1 MILVTGGL
9 GYIGSHCVK
18 QLKKQG
24 EEVVILDNLE
34 FGHLG
39 ASSGCKT
46 YIGDIRDTD
55 ITRKIFKEND
65 IEATLHFAAYTS
77 VGESVIN
84 PQRYYKQNVAKT
96 IALMEVMNEF
106 NCKMMIF
113 SSTAATFGEPLY
125 VPIDEKHPQNPK
137 NPYGASKLMVER
149 IMKDYE
155 EAYGLKSIA
164 LRYFNASGADP
175 EGEIGEDHT
184 PETHLI
190 PIIIQQALGQREKI
204 TVFGNDYD
212 TPDGTCIRD
221 YIHVNDLAKA
231 HLLALKALR
240 AGHGT
245 DFYNMGNET
254 GFSVLEIIKAV
265 EEIAGVKINYEIGKR
280 RAGDPAKLIA
290 TSTKTERELGYKADF
305 PKVEDTIATAW
316 NWHKNHPNG
325 FNDKF

>member
-24 EEVVILDNLE
+24 EEVIILDNLE

-39 ASSGCKT
+39 AGSGAKT

-65 IEATLHFAAYTS
+65 IEAVLHFAAYTS
-77 VGESVIN
+77 VGESVQN

-113 SSTAATFGEPLY
+113 SSTAATFGEPKY
-125 VPIDEKHPQNPK
+125 IPIDENHPQDPK
-137 NPYGASKLMVER
+137 SPYGTSKLMVER

-155 EAYGLKSIA
+155 SAYGLKSIA

-175 EGEIGEDHT
+175 EGDIGEDHT

-190 PIIIQQALGQREKI
+190 PIIIQQALGQRDKI
-204 TVFGNDYD
+204 TVFGDDYD

-240 AGHGT
+240 NGHAT
-245 DFYNMGNET
+245 DFYNMGNQT

-265 EEIAGVKINYEIGKR
+265 EEIAGVKINYEIGPR

-290 TSTKTERELGYKADF
+290 TSGKIEKELSYKADF
-305 PKVEDTIATAW
+305 PKVTDTIATAW
-316 NWHKNHPNG
+316 NWHKNHPHG
-325 FNDKF
+325 YDDKY

>member
-18 QLKKQG
+18 ALKKKG
-24 EEVVILDNLE
+24 EEVIILDNLE

-46 YIGDIRDTD
+46 VIGDIRDTD

-65 IEATLHFAAYTS
+65 IEAVLHFAAYTS
-77 VGESVIN
+77 VGESVVD

-96 IALMEVMNEF
+96 ISLMEVMKEF
-106 NCKMMIF
+106 DCKQMIF
-113 SSTAATFGEPLY
+113 SSTAATFGEPEY
-125 VPIDEKHPQNPK
+125 VPIDENHPQNPK

-155 EAYGLKSIA
+155 AAYGIRSIV

-190 PIIIQQALGQREKI
+190 PIIIQQALGQREKVY
-204 TVFGNDYD
+204 VFGNDYD

-231 HLLALKALR
+231 HLLGLDALR
-240 AGHGT
+240 NGHKT
-245 DFYNMGNET
+245 DFFNMGNKT

-265 EEIAGVKINYEIGKR
+265 EKVSGKKINYEIGDR
-280 RAGDPAKLIA
+280 RPGDPAKLIA
-290 TSTKTERELGYKADF
+290 TSDKIEKELGYKADF
-305 PKVEDTIATAW
+305 PSVEATIETAW

-325 FNDKF
+325 YGN

>member
-24 EEVVILDNLE
+24 EDVIILDNLE
-34 FGHLG
+34 FGHLSAG
-39 ASSGCKT
+39 CGCKT
-46 YIGDIRDTD
+46 IIGDVKDTD

-65 IEATLHFAAYTS
+65 IEAVLHFAAYTS
-77 VGESVIN
+77 VGESVQN

-106 NCKMMIF
+106 DCKKMIF
-113 SSTAATFGEPLY
+113 SSTAATFGEPEY

-137 NPYGASKLMVER
+137 NPYGATKLMVER

-155 EAYGLKSIA
+155 VAYGIHSVA

-175 EGEIGEDHT
+175 EGEIGEDHR
-184 PETHLI
+184 PETHII
-190 PIIIQQALGQREKI
+190 PIIIQQALGQREKVY
-204 TVFGNDYD
+204 VFGDDYD

-221 YIHVNDLAKA
+221 YVHVNDLAKA

-240 AGHGT
+240 GGQKT
-245 DFYNMGNET
+245 SFYNMGNGN

-265 EEIAGVKINYEIGKR
+265 EKVSGVKIKYEIGPR

-290 TSTKTERELGYKADF
+290 TSSKIEKELEYKADF
-305 PKVEDTIATAW
+305 PSVEKIIETAW

-325 FNDKF
+325 YND